1 MILKK
6 PLAQNLAELSHIT
19 ENLQLETSWSGAVNM
34 IFVEDCMLLIKRSDE
49 MPSHKGQVGFLGGHK
64 HRGELEPRV
73 TGFRELEE
81 ESGIDSS
88 EFEFMG
94 LADPVYTS
102 QKRVI
107 IPVVSRYKLSKV
119 DLITKMISNGEWS
132 DFILTELSY
141 LQNPQNWHLAK
152 MYSKRE
158 FNIYFVPLTQ
168 CSSTY
173 HPTGAGIADYL
184 LWGATAKM
192 IWNFFKKN
200 F

>member
-1 MILKK
+1 MILNK

-19 ENLQLETSWSGAVNM
+19 KNDQLKNSWSGAVNM
-34 IFVEDCMLLIKRSDE
+34 IFVEDSILFIKRSDE

-64 HRGELEPRV
+64 QSGELEPKE

-81 ESGIDSS
+81 ESAISS
-88 EFEFMG
+88 KEFEFMG

-102 QKRVI
+102 SKRVI
-107 IPVVSRYKLSKV
+107 IPVVSKCLLSKQELV
-119 DLITKMISNGEWS
+119 SNMKSNGEWS
-132 DFILTELSY
+132 DFVLTNISY
-141 LQNPQNWHLAK
+141 LQDSKNWQFAK
-152 MYSKRE
+152 MYSKDQ

-173 HPTGAGIADYL
+173 YPARVVSTDFI